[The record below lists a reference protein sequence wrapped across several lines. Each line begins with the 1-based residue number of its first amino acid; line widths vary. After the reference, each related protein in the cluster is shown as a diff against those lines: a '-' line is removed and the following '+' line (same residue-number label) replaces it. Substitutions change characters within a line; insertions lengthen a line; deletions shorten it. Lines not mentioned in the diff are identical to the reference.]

1 MGPICYSITLRLI
14 MLYYMIRQ
22 FKKEKKQNRIETAIA
37 PIYIR
42 YESHLYIYKVNNK
55 Q

>member
-1 MGPICYSITLRLI
+1 MGPICYSIILRLI

-37 PIYIR
+37 PNDTI
-42 YESHLYIYKVNNK
+42 HADIYKI
-55 Q
+55 